1 MPHSGT
7 NPFGNV
13 PLGKS
18 ERKHMAEQTQALP
31 LAGVQSQIFTRK
43 PTNLY
48 QDAWNRLLKNRGA
61 VAGMFVV
68 GFFALVAIFAD
79 QLAPHNALEIFPNNS
94 YRPPM
99 WVQSDNPAQTGSVSF
114 PLGTDTIGRDV
125 LSRAIYGA
133 RTSLIVGFIP
143 MLLIITIGTIIGM
156 IAGFF
161 GGWVDNLLMRFTDI
175 IYAFPDLLFFIIMM
189 TALRETW
196 IGKLMNGLFL
206 LFVSLALINWTG
218 VARLVRGQ
226 VLAVKEKEFVEAARM
241 IGASGGRIML
251 RHLLPNSL
259 APIIVTAAFRV
270 PQAILTEAI
279 LGYIGVGVRPATDP
293 NDFFLTSWGNM
304 LLDGRDA
311 ILAQPWLLI
320 TPAILIALIL
330 LAFTFIGDGLRDAL
344 DPMLKGKI

>member
-1 MPHSGT
+1 
-7 NPFGNV
+7 
-13 PLGKS
+13 
-18 ERKHMAEQTQALP
+18 MAEQVGTLP
-31 LAGVQSQIFTRK
+31 LAGTQAQIFTRK
-43 PTNLY
+43 PSNLY

-61 VAGMFVV
+61 VAGMVVV
-68 GFFALVAIFAD
+68 GFFALVAIFAPL
-79 QLAPHNALEIFPNNS
+79 LAPHNALDIYPNNS

-99 WVQSDNPAQTGSVSF
+99 WVKSENPAQSGLADF

-125 LSRAIYGA
+125 LSRAIYGT

-143 MLLIITIGTIIGM
+143 MLLIVTIGTIIGM
-156 IAGFF
+156 IAGFA
-161 GGWVDNLLMRFTDI
+161 GGSIDNWLMRFTDI
-175 IYAFPDLLFFIIMM
+175 IYAFPDLLFFILMM

-196 IGKLMNGLFL
+196 LGSLLNGLFL
-206 LFVSLALINWTG
+206 LFVSLAIVNWTG

-226 VLAVKEKEFVEAARM
+226 VLAIKEKEFVEAARM
-241 IGASGGRIML
+241 IGAGNTRIML

-259 APIIVTAAFRV
+259 APIIVSAAFRV
-270 PQAILTEAI
+270 PQAILLEAI

-293 NDFFLTSWGNM
+293 NDYFLTSWGSM

-311 ILAQPWLLI
+311 IIVQPWLLI

>member
-1 MPHSGT
+1 
-7 NPFGNV
+7 
-13 PLGKS
+13 
-18 ERKHMAEQTQALP
+18 MAHQIQALP
-31 LAGVQSQIFTRK
+31 LSQTQLFTRK
-43 PTNLY
+43 PSNLY

-61 VAGMFVV
+61 VAGMIVV
-68 GFFALVAIFAD
+68 GFFTLVAIFAPW
-79 QLAPHNALEIFPNNS
+79 LAPHNALDIYPNNS
-94 YRPPM
+94 FRPPM
-99 WVQSDNPAQTGSVSF
+99 WVQSDDPTKNGLAEF

-125 LSRAIYGA
+125 LSRAIYGT

-143 MLLIITIGTIIGM
+143 MLLIVTIGTIVGL
-156 IAGFF
+156 IAGFA
-161 GGWVDNLLMRFTDI
+161 GGRVDNLLMRFTDV

-196 IGKLMNGLFL
+196 IGKLLNGLFL
-206 LFVSLALINWTG
+206 LFVSLALVNWTG

-226 VLAVKEKEFVEAARM
+226 VLAVKEKEFVEAAHM
-241 IGASGGRIML
+241 IGASSTRIML

-279 LGYIGVGVRPATDP
+279 LGYIGVGVRPAVDP

-311 ILAQPWLLI
+311 ILTQPWLLI
-320 TPAILIALIL
+320 TPAVLIALIL

-344 DPMLKGKI
+344 DPMLKGKV

>member
-1 MPHSGT
+1 
-7 NPFGNV
+7 
-13 PLGKS
+13 
-18 ERKHMAEQTQALP
+18 MAEQAGALP
-31 LAGVQSQIFTRK
+31 LAGMQPQVFTRK
-43 PTNLY
+43 PSNLY

-68 GFFALVAIFAD
+68 GFFTLVAIFAPL
-79 QLAPHNALEIFPNNS
+79 LAPHNALEIYANNS

-99 WVQSDNPAQTGSVSF
+99 WVKSDIPSQNGSPDF

-125 LSRAIYGA
+125 LSRAIYGT
-133 RTSLIVGFIP
+133 RTSLVVGFIP
-143 MLLIITIGTIIGM
+143 MILIVGIGTIIGL
-156 IAGFF
+156 IAGYA
-161 GGWVDNLLMRFTDI
+161 GGQVDNVLMRFTDI

-196 IGKLMNGLFL
+196 IGSLLNGLFL
-206 LFVSLALINWTG
+206 LFVSLAIVNWTG

-241 IGASGGRIML
+241 IGASGGRIIW
-251 RHLLPNSL
+251 RHLFPNSL
-259 APIIVTAAFRV
+259 APIIVSAAFRV
-270 PQAILTEAI
+270 PQAILLEAI

-293 NDFFLTSWGNM
+293 KDFFLTSWGSM

-311 ILAQPWLLI
+311 IIVQPWLLI
-320 TPAILIALIL
+320 TPALLIALIL

-344 DPMLKGKI
+344 DPMLKGKV

>member
-1 MPHSGT
+1 
-7 NPFGNV
+7 
-13 PLGKS
+13 
-18 ERKHMAEQTQALP
+18 MAEQTQALP
-31 LAGVQSQIFTRK
+31 LPGVQAQLFTRK

-61 VAGMFVV
+61 VAGMLVV
-68 GFFALVAIFAD
+68 GFFAVVAILAPL
-79 QLAPHNALEIFPNNS
+79 LAPHNALAIYPNNS

-99 WVQSDNPAQTGSVSF
+99 WVHSEIASQDGHPEF

-125 LSRAIYGA
+125 LSRAIYGT

-143 MLLIITIGTIIGM
+143 MLLIVTIGTIIGM
-156 IAGFF
+156 ISGFAG
-161 GGWVDNLLMRFTDI
+161 GRVDNLLMRFTDV

-196 IGKLMNGLFL
+196 IGKLLNGLFL
-206 LFVSLALINWTG
+206 LFVSLALVNWTG

-241 IGASGGRIML
+241 IGAGNGRIMW
-251 RHLLPNSL
+251 RHLLPNCL
-259 APIIVTAAFRV
+259 APIIVSAAFRV
-270 PQAILTEAI
+270 PQAILLEAI

-311 ILAQPWLLI
+311 ILTQSWLLI
-320 TPAILIALIL
+320 TPAILIAMIL

>member
-1 MPHSGT
+1 M
-7 NPFGNV
+7 V
-13 PLGKS
+13 
-18 ERKHMAEQTQALP
+18 
-31 LAGVQSQIFTRK
+31 
-43 PTNLY
+43 
-48 QDAWNRLLKNRGA
+48 
-61 VAGMFVV
+61 VV
-68 GFFALVAIFAD
+68 GFFALVAIFAPL
-79 QLAPHNALEIFPNNS
+79 LAPHNALDIYPNNS

-99 WVQSDNPAQTGSVSF
+99 WVKSENPAQSGLADF

-125 LSRAIYGA
+125 LSRAIYGT

-143 MLLIITIGTIIGM
+143 MLLIVTIGTIIGM
-156 IAGFF
+156 IAGFA
-161 GGWVDNLLMRFTDI
+161 GGSIDNWLMRFTDI
-175 IYAFPDLLFFIIMM
+175 IYAFPDLLFFILMM

-196 IGKLMNGLFL
+196 LGSLLNGLFL
-206 LFVSLALINWTG
+206 LFVSLAIVNWTG

-226 VLAVKEKEFVEAARM
+226 VLAIKEKEFVEAARM
-241 IGASGGRIML
+241 IGAGNTRIML

-259 APIIVTAAFRV
+259 APIIVSAAFRV
-270 PQAILTEAI
+270 PQAILLEAI

-293 NDFFLTSWGNM
+293 NDYFLTSWGSM

-311 ILAQPWLLI
+311 IIVQPWLLI